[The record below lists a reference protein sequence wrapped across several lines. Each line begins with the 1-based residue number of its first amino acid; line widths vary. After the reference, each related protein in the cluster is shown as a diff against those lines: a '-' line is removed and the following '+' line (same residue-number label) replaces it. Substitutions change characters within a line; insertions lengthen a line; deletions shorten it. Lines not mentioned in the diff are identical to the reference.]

1 MQVGA
6 RAACAVPPLFS
17 SLSILFSCRRALMF
31 LFKKRAFLP
40 GLPGPSLYSAPSFG
54 QPAEFGQVLASPI
67 AIVGLCVYTLPWR

>member
-40 GLPGPSLYSAPSFG
+40 GLPGPSL
-54 QPAEFGQVLASPI
+54 
-67 AIVGLCVYTLPWR
+67 